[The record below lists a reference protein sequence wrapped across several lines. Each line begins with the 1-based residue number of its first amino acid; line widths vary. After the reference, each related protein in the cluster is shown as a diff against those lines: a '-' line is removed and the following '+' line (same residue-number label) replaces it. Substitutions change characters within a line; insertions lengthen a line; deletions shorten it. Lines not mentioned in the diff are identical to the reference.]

1 MPPRTRREAPRCRD
15 ARIHK
20 HLLLAR
26 EYRAKWPAYLAE
38 GDLRQAGAKGWGTVA
53 QLTKAV
59 ATLRGWEHYD
69 HVAIRE
75 AVQAVAAEM
84 PDMAEHVR
92 RGLNAAESLHGNFYE
107 GHLGQAQTAFNLSEI
122 VPLLDTL
129 WERIP
134 AEYTGGGSFAEWV
147 EQVEP
152 DTAPAA

>member
-1 MPPRTRREAPRCRD
+1 MPPRPHPEAPPRRD

-26 EYRAKWPAYLAE
+26 EYRAKWPTYLVE
-38 GDLRQAGAKGWGTVA
+38 GDLRQAGEKGWGTVA

-75 AVQAVAAEM
+75 AVQGVADEM
-84 PDMAEHVR
+84 PDLAEHVR

-107 GHLGQAQTAFNLSEI
+107 GHLDRSQTEFNLSEI

-134 AEYTGGGSFAEWV
+134 DQYTGGGSFAEWI
-147 EQVEP
+147 EQETFPPV
-152 DTAPAA
+152 